1 MPLVKIEKI
10 KSVRNSNETHQLFVD
25 ADDINLLGDTVN
37 TVKENSGT
45 ILEAIRNVGLEINA
59 EKTKYIGMSPHQKSG
74 HNQNILIGNESFEDV
89 EKLKYLG
96 TTLRN

>member
-10 KSVRNSNETHQLFVD
+10 KSVRNSNGTHDLLVC
-25 ADDINLLGDTVN
+25 ADDINLLGDTINAIEKN
-37 TVKENSGT
+37 TERPF
-45 ILEAIRNVGLEINA
+45 EASRNVGLEINA